1 MVIKSERNREL
12 LADSYNSSTR
22 IIMEEVAI
30 NLYSTVD
37 K

>member
-12 LADSYNSSTR
+12 LADSYNSPTR

-30 NLYSTVD
+30 NLYSTTD